1 MSLNLLINQIEE
13 QFSNS
18 RSNVYSDN
26 KREEHFANIYE
37 VFSAIKSLNTH
48 GTVLE
53 VDMPSFKQILQN
65 VILSDLQYLDS
76 STLNVIPHEI
86 VQCLQLALKDWIDD
100 DNLILST
107 YLSNNFNDFYFAPHP
122 NKEYFDQVNFFLQTK
137 SIPKIKYR
145 LIRIS
150 LPKILSRDYLSTVAL
165 YHELGHFVDFEYNF
179 SQRLLFKKLTE
190 GAAIDNQ
197 DITKNHFQEF
207 FADLFA
213 AQYISDA
220 SNQYLIDRAGHDL
233 ESETHPAPSRRVEVV
248 DNFLK
253 GENVDVLNGFQEILS
268 PFNKELK
275 IRFEQKN
282 ADETNFYKFIP
293 EVLESDE
300 QLHYIYKTGWTVWKD
315 RTNPSFTGIL
325 ERQKYQMLNNLIE
338 KSISSYFLLKGWK
351 DVNR

>member
-18 RSNVYSDN
+18 RSNVYSDK

-48 GTVLE
+48 GIVL
-53 VDMPSFKQILQN
+53 DIDTSNFKLILQS

-107 YLSNNFNDFYFAPHP
+107 YLSNNFNDFYFSPFP
-122 NKEYFDQVNFFLQTK
+122 NKEHFDDVNLFLQAK

-165 YHELGHFVDFEYNF
+165 YHELGHFVDLEFNF
-179 SQRLLFKKLTE
+179 SQRLLFKKLTKGE
-190 GAAIDNQ
+190 TIVDQ
-197 DITKNHFQEF
+197 DIAKNHFQEF

-220 SNQYLIDRAGHDL
+220 SNQYLTDIAGHASA
-233 ESETHPAPSRRVEVV
+233 SETHPATSIRVEVV
-248 DNFLK
+248 DKFLK
-253 GENVDVLNGFQEILS
+253 GERVDIVEEFQEVLS

-275 IRFEQKN
+275 TRFEEKN
-282 ADETNFYKFIP
+282 ANETNFYKFTP
-293 EVLESDE
+293 EVIQNDK
-300 QLHYIYKTGWTVWKD
+300 QLHYIYKTGWSVWKD
-315 RTNPSFTGIL
+315 TTNPDFSGIL

-351 DVNR
+351 DINK